1 MEQPAAN
8 QQRLPPDHPPPATE
22 VTIDPETGE
31 VVGWSAA
38 FAADEVEAL
47 TRICAEA
54 QAVIKEQQRVYD
66 AARTALERLLA
77 ERGERSVTTR
87 FGTPSLRTQQRRS
100 GRPER
105 VVDTVR
111 RYELSRDQ
119 EQLIWMCA
127 SALDARQLDELAQAG
142 LLPGDAVADLIEA
155 KTVSYV
161 QVTPLR
167 KDEQ

>member
-1 MEQPAAN
+1 MGQSASDDQPT
-8 QQRLPPDHPPPATE
+8 TE

-38 FAADEVEAL
+38 FASDEAEAL

-54 QAVIKEQQRVYD
+54 QAVIKEQERTYN
-66 AARTALERLLA
+66 AARAALERLLV
-77 ERGERSVTTR
+77 ERGERSITTR
-87 FGTPSLRTQQRRS
+87 YGTPSLRSQNRRS

-111 RYELSRDQ
+111 RFELSRDQ

-127 SALDARQLDELAQAG
+127 SALDAKELEGLVQAG
-142 LLPGDAVADLIEA
+142 LLPAEAVEDLIEV
-155 KTVSYV
+155 KTTTFV
-161 QVTPLR
+161 QVTAPR
-167 KDEQ
+167 GGGPASRPA